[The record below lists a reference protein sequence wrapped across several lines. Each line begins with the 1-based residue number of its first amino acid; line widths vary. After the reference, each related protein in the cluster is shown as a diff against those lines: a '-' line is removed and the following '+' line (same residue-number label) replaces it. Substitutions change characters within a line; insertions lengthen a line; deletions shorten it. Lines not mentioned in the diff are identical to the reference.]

1 MGAKA
6 NPKSKCT
13 PPMVNEDSLDMTSK
27 CLTPTKVIYI
37 ISPPNTPK
45 PNPNS
50 KCIFPMVNVDPL
62 DTTSACVPPTEAKP
76 NPNSKCTPPMV
87 NEFPTDMNSKCVPK
101 VDVIYII
108 LPPKTKK
115 SPN

>member
-1 MGAKA
+1 MG
-6 NPKSKCT
+6 

-45 PNPNS
+45 PHPNS
-50 KCIFPMVNVDPL
+50 KCVPPMVNVDPL
-62 DTTSACVPPTEAKP
+62 VMTSAYVPPTEAKP

-87 NEFPTDMNSKCVPK
+87 NEDPEDMTSKCLTPSK
-101 VDVIYII
+101 VIYII
-108 LPPKTKK
+108 TPDQK
-115 SPN
+115 S